1 MNSHRADGLGGDPST
16 QAIILAAGQ
25 GRRLQPLTD
34 DTPKTLLDVGEQAIL
49 EHILQALETNG
60 YERVVI
66 VTGFESEQIR
76 DHCRSRESL
85 EIEFV
90 HSERFDSTNNIYSLW
105 LARDYALDGFTLI
118 NSDTLFPAS
127 SLSKLQQNDGSALLV
142 DPETE
147 QTGEEMVVAFDGD
160 DIEAI
165 GKDLSGGAAEYI
177 GLSKFTAEDASVL
190 FEHIGDFIEQEEVNG
205 WYEGA
210 FDRLFDDVSVG
221 FVETDGPWIEID
233 TEEDLSE
240 ARGIY
245 GRITVE

>member
-1 MNSHRADGLGGDPST
+1 MNSHRTNGLSEGPGK

-25 GRRLQPLTD
+25 GRRLRPLTE
-34 DTPKTLLDVGEQAIL
+34 DTPKTLLEVGGHAIL

-60 YERVVI
+60 YERAVI

-76 DHCRSRESL
+76 AHCCPRESL

-90 HSERFDSTNNIYSLW
+90 HSERYDSTNNIYSLW
-105 LARDYALDGFTLI
+105 LAREHATDGFTLI

-127 SLSKLQQNDGSALLV
+127 SLSELQQIDRSALLV

-147 QTGEEMVVAFDGD
+147 QTGEEMLVAFDD
-160 DIEAI
+160 TDIDAI
-165 GKDLSGGAAEYI
+165 GKELSDGAAEYI

-190 FEHIGDFIEQEEVNG
+190 FDHIGDFIEREEVNG

-210 FDRLFDDVSVG
+210 FDLLFDDVDVG
-221 FVETDGPWIEID
+221 FVEADGPWIEID
-233 TEEDLSE
+233 TQEDLSQAKE
-240 ARGIY
+240 LY
-245 GRITVE
+245 GKITAE